1 MVNLRLRLC
10 LGLMFLLSMVGPKVT
25 MAASPGKAEVTSD
38 ISQVPS
44 MPVMSF
50 AAYGDIPYLIKLP
63 NGRTD
68 DQVLTEDIAPALRRR
83 EDIPFVI
90 HLGDLSRPETAC
102 SDDWLRQSQTFWQRE
117 VVKPVFYTPG
127 DNDWADCDRE
137 SLAVR
142 QSEIERLQ
150 QLRTILFSS
159 PKTVTPGWQLE
170 EVQKILTRDPE
181 FTHPENSL
189 GAIRRVL
196 AMTPGQFAREWRY
209 ETQPELPENAIW
221 WRDGVLFVTVHMIST
236 DNGRTEILIDDPKR
250 AIALV
255 DERDRQ
261 NQRWLNRAF
270 ELAQKQD
277 TKAVVVAT
285 QLDPFGPAIQQE
297 TPLSRCLSNPAYAG
311 FCKQVQ
317 TLSGGLG
324 KPVLLLH
331 GDTNAYCLDQP
342 FDNSKNLWR
351 LNAPGD
357 FKYIDAVV
365 VKVFPTDLNQPF
377 QVTGL
382 LSGTAAP
389 SVCDY
394 SR

>member
-38 ISQVPS
+38 ASQVSS

-50 AAYGDIPYLIKLP
+50 AAYGDMPYLIKLP

-83 EDIPFVI
+83 DDIPFVI

-102 SDDWLRQSQTFWQRE
+102 SDNWLRQSQTFWQRE
-117 VVKPVFYTPG
+117 LVKPVFYTPG

-170 EVQKILTRDPE
+170 EVQRILARDPE

-189 GAIRRVL
+189 AAIRRVL
-196 AMTPGQFAREWRY
+196 AITPGQFAREWRY
-209 ETQPELPENAIW
+209 ETQSELPENAIW

-261 NQRWLNRAF
+261 NQLWLNRAF

>member
-1 MVNLRLRLC
+1 
-10 LGLMFLLSMVGPKVT
+10 

-38 ISQVPS
+38 ASQVSS

-50 AAYGDIPYLIKLP
+50 AAYGDMPYLIKLP

-83 EDIPFVI
+83 DDIPFVI

-102 SDDWLRQSQTFWQRE
+102 SDNWLRQSQTFWQRE
-117 VVKPVFYTPG
+117 LVKPVFYTPG

-170 EVQKILTRDPE
+170 EVQRILARDPE

-189 GAIRRVL
+189 AAIRRVL
-196 AMTPGQFAREWRY
+196 AITPGQFAREWRY
-209 ETQPELPENAIW
+209 ETQSELPENAIW

-261 NQRWLNRAF
+261 NQLWLNRAF

>member
-1 MVNLRLRLC
+1 MFSLRLRLC
-10 LGLMFLLSMVGPKVT
+10 LGLTFLVSMVTPKAT
-25 MAASPGKAEVTSD
+25 MVAAEITSD
-38 ISQVPS
+38 SSQVAS
-44 MPVMSF
+44 MPLMTF
-50 AAYGDIPYLIKLP
+50 AAYGDIPYLINLP

-68 DQVLTEDIAPALRRR
+68 YQVLTEDIAPALRRR
-83 EDIPFVI
+83 DDIPFVI

-102 SDDWLRQSQTFWQRE
+102 SDDWLRQTQTFWQE
-117 VVKPVFYTPG
+117 ELVKPVFYTPG
-127 DNDWADCDRE
+127 DNDWTDCDRE
-137 SLAVR
+137 SLTVR

-150 QLRTILFSS
+150 QLRNIFFSS
-159 PKTVTPGWQLE
+159 PKTVTPAWQLE
-170 EVQKILTRDPE
+170 EVQRILARDPE
-181 FTHPENSL
+181 FSYPENSL
-189 GAIRRVL
+189 AAIRRVL
-196 AMTPGQFAREWRY
+196 AMGPRQFAQEWRY
-209 ETQPELPENAIW
+209 ESQPELPENAIW
-221 WRDGVLFVTVHMIST
+221 WRDGVLFVTVHMVST
-236 DNGRTEILIDDPKR
+236 DNGRTEILSDDPKR

-261 NQRWLNRAF
+261 NQQWLNRAF

-285 QLDPFGPAIQQE
+285 QLDPFGSAIEQE

-311 FCKQVQ
+311 FCRQVQ
-317 TLSGGLG
+317 TLSGALG

-342 FDNSKNLWR
+342 FDNSENLWR

-357 FKYIDAVV
+357 FQYVDAAVI
-365 VKVFPTDLNQPF
+365 KVFPADLNQPF

-382 LSGTAAP
+382 LSGEAAP
-389 SVCDY
+389 TICDY

>member
-25 MAASPGKAEVTSD
+25 MAANPGKAEVTSD
-38 ISQVPS
+38 ASQVPS

-50 AAYGDIPYLIKLP
+50 AAYGDMPYLIKLP

-102 SDDWLRQSQTFWQRE
+102 SDNWLRQSQTFWQRE
-117 VVKPVFYTPG
+117 LVKPVFYTPG

-170 EVQKILTRDPE
+170 EVQRILARDPE

-189 GAIRRVL
+189 AAIRRVL
-196 AMTPGQFAREWRY
+196 AITPGQFAREWRY
-209 ETQPELPENAIW
+209 ETQAELPENAIW

-261 NQRWLNRAF
+261 NQLWLNRAF

-365 VKVFPTDLNQPF
+365 VKVFPTDRNQPF

-389 SVCDY
+389 SLCDY